1 MGLLDAIR
9 GQFIDVI
16 EWLDDSN
23 DTLAYRFERHG
34 NEIKNGARLIVR
46 PGQEAIFVNEGS
58 VADEFPSGTYTLE
71 TKNLPILT
79 TLGAWKH
86 GFNSPFKAEVY
97 FFNLKQ
103 FTGMKW
109 GTPAPITLRD
119 PELGPVRLRA
129 FGSYA
134 LRVSHPRILLQELIS
149 TDSSFE
155 TGEVEEQLRAFMV
168 QKFVTWIGGC
178 GISVF
183 DFAAHYTEIGE
194 KMREA
199 LKGDFA
205 DYGLELM
212 SVVIENIGLPP
223 EVEQAIDK
231 RTQMGILGDMNRYTQ
246 FQVANA
252 VEAGAMS
259 GGGNPGMEM
268 GMGLALGGQLAQ
280 TLSQAASGNQNQ
292 GGAGAPPPLPQA
304 QWFVGINGSQVGPL
318 DNAGLSARI
327 ASGEVTR
334 ATLVW
339 KQGMAG
345 WTAASDVPDVA
356 ALFGAA
362 PPPLPQ

>member
-1 MGLLDAIR
+1 MGLLDAIK

-23 DTLAYRFERHG
+23 DTLAYRFERQG
-34 NEIKNGARLIVR
+34 NEIKNGAKLIVR
-46 PGQEAIFVNEGS
+46 PSQEAIFVNEGT

-71 TKNLPILT
+71 TKNLPVLT

-97 FFNLKQ
+97 YFNLKQ

-109 GTPAPITLRD
+109 GTPAPITMRD
-119 PELGPVRLRA
+119 PELGPVRIRA

-178 GISVF
+178 GIPVF
-183 DFAAHYTEIGE
+183 DFAAHYTEIGD

-212 SVVIENIGLPP
+212 NVVIESIGLPP
-223 EVEQAIDK
+223 EVEAAIDK

-259 GGGNPGMEM
+259 GGGNTGMEL
-268 GMGLALGGQLAQ
+268 GMGVALGGQLAQ
-280 TLSQAASGNQNQ
+280 TLQQGAATPPPMPAQAA
-292 GGAGAPPPLPQA
+292 
-304 QWFVGINGSQVGPL
+304 WFVGVGGAQVGPL
-318 DNAGLSARI
+318 DAGALSAKI
-327 ASGEVTR
+327 AAGEVTR
-334 ATLVW
+334 ETLVW

-345 WTAASDVPDVA
+345 WVAASTVPEVA
-356 ALFGAA
+356 SLFAAA